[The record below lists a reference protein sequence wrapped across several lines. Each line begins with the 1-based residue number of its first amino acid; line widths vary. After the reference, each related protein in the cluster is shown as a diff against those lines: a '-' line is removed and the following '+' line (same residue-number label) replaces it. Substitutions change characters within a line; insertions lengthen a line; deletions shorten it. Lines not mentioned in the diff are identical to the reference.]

1 MNAMNTT
8 TDNTTHSSMT
18 YSPKTVGKLLTQT
31 IGYRLTH
38 ITHIESNMAV
48 LDAAQQQLIEAA
60 NELSA
65 LPIPESVE

>member
-1 MNAMNTT
+1 MNTT

-31 IGYRLTH
+31 ISYRLTP
-38 ITHIESNMAV
+38 IESNMAV
-48 LDAAQQQLIEAA
+48 LDAEQQQLMEAA

-65 LPIPESVE
+65 LPIPESGE

>member
-38 ITHIESNMAV
+38 IESNMAV
-48 LDAAQQQLIEAA
+48 LDAEQQQLMEAA